1 MALNPIII
9 VIIVATLLLA
19 FGIGS
24 NDETMASVVGSGTLT
39 LNKSVIWG
47 GILACIGCIVLSD
60 RVGENIGSN
69 LFNTDH
75 LVYDYKM
82 VLAIILSTSIWLVGA
97 SKLGAPI
104 STTHSVVGAVI
115 GVALVWSFIP
125 GNDFINSINWGKL
138 GTVAIG
144 WVISPILGFFVAAF
158 FQFILQKLIRRK
170 YRRDGKIGFEEIEKN
185 ERFLQYFLLL
195 FISVTEFSRGGNDSA
210 NATGIYFNLLEG
222 QISDTWSFILLIL
235 TGIMIGIGLVFVG
248 RNVIKNVGSSLIEMR
263 PSDAIAIE
271 FANGIVILGCTLL
284 RLPISASHVLIFAI
298 IGSGIVK
305 NEKPNWKSL
314 KSMIRAWIVTFPIAA
329 ALSGVFYLIFL
340 FIPF

>member
-1 MALNPIII
+1 MDPIII
-9 VIIVATLLLA
+9 VIVVATLLLA

-47 GILACIGCIVLSD
+47 AILACAGCIVLSD

-69 LFNTDH
+69 LFSGD
-75 LVYDYKM
+75 LLAEYDYKM
-82 VLAIILSTSIWLVGA
+82 MLAIILSASIWLVVA
-97 SKLGAPI
+97 SKFGAPI

-125 GNDFINSINWGKL
+125 GNDFIYALNWAKL
-138 GTVAIG
+138 GTVALG
-144 WVISPILGFFVAAF
+144 WIVSPILGFLVAAF
-158 FQFILQKLIRRK
+158 FQFILQKAIRRK

-210 NATGIYFNLLEG
+210 NATGIYFNLISTE
-222 QISDTWSFILLIL
+222 QISGLFSNILLVL
-235 TGIMIGIGLVFVG
+235 TGIMIGVGLIAVG

-271 FANGIVILGCTLL
+271 FANGIVILSCTLL

-305 NEKPNWKSL
+305 REKPNWKSL
-314 KSMIRAWIVTFPIAA
+314 KSMIMAWIVTFPIAA
-329 ALSGVFYLIFL
+329 ALSGLFYLGFY
-340 FIPF
+340 FIPG